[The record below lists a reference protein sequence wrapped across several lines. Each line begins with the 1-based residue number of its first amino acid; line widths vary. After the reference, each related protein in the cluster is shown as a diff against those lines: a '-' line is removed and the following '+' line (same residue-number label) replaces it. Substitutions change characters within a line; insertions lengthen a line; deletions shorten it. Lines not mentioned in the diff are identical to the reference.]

1 MTDPRYE
8 TCGATNQFV
17 DWAGGGGY
25 NSSVLTVGKSS
36 TNTETDTDLAL
47 GLGLSFGFIALF
59 LCIGLCFYR
68 QKKNRKGRLRKQQIA
83 HEQAAKKMAER
94 QVGVEQ
100 AATQKANRQIGVEQ
114 AATQRAEQDKARIQK
129 QLTALQDSMK
139 AMMEVRT
146 PWKGNPVDP
155 GGTTSVSI
163 VTRELA
169 DARAGAVVATGGVL
183 SAAYTRWYW
192 QEDDHSVSKHNKFM
206 IKQPGNWV
214 EYAGSVSQELEQHY
228 GKWQAGADP
237 GLCTDLTDRISS
249 TGTEKK
255 IHNAHSGTKY
265 TVNVELMVQKN
276 DMTGFARN
284 MLREEANAVED
295 SESGY
300 MQGKGRFTR
309 HTDNKTPLEVHAV
322 PHPFDICRGEPSW
335 VLMMCPYSHLRLT
348 DPSHHFGLSRFLLL
362 HTRTRA
368 HPPPHHSH
376 THTHTH
382 DCLSRLPFQ
391 LVASP
396 RQDSRKR

>member
-163 VTRELA
+163 VTRELV

-214 EYAGSVSQELEQHY
+214 EYAGSVTQELEQHY

-284 MLREEANAVED
+284 MLREEVKAVED

-300 MQGKGRFTR
+300 MQGKVRFTR
-309 HTDNKTPLEVHAV
+309 HTDNTTPLEVHAV
-322 PHPFDICRGEPSW
+322 PHPLDMCSW
-335 VLMMCPYSHLRLT
+335 RTFLGVDDVPLRLT
-348 DPSHHFGLSRFLLL
+348 DLSHHFGLSLFLFC
-362 HTRTRA
+362 HTRTPARILILLLLPRPA
-368 HPPPHHSH
+368 

-382 DCLSRLPFQ
+382 DRLSRLPF
-391 LVASP
+391 
-396 RQDSRKR
+396 